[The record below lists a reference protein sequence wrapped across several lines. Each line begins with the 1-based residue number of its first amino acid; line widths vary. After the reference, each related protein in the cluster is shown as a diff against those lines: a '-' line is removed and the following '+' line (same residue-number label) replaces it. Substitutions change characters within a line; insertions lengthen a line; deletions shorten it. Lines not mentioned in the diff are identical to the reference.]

1 MLTRDQEHLPT
12 LGVSVPDLGLQRE
25 QQRNSLIQRA
35 LRLVFSVSEAVLY
48 SRAKLEGPGL
58 SLRTLGLSAGN
69 LARGRGFCH
78 PSYLPPSD
86 LPADCGVT
94 PFCRGSRHS

>member
-1 MLTRDQEHLPT
+1 MLTRDQERLPM

-58 SLRTLGLSAGN
+58 SLRTRAQRRKPG
-69 LARGRGFCH
+69 ARSGV
-78 PSYLPPSD
+78 LPPV
-86 LPADCGVT
+86 LPSSLRPT
-94 PFCRGSRHS
+94 S